1 MMLLP
6 ASKRLPPVAADVKSA
21 WSASGWPAHLALLP
35 MMGGADAQPSRDDGG
50 TAMHSYWA
58 GTAQA
63 GLAVGVTGHRP
74 PHLAP
79 EHLSRLR
86 EQAQGLLRG
95 LREAQGPAVRPRL
108 VSALAEGAD
117 RHLADLALADGYT
130 LHAVLPFL
138 KAQYAADF
146 GTPASV
152 HEFERL
158 LLRAWSVLELPG
170 DRAEGDR
177 AYEAAGHAVLEQ
189 SDVLIAVWDGAP
201 SRGRG
206 GTAAM
211 VVEAWRRRV
220 PVLHLSA
227 RREAAPTLLWA
238 ADDNAANAPLDLDRL
253 PDQPCDSEVLGR
265 IVASR
270 TPRR

>member
-1 MMLLP
+1 M
-6 ASKRLPPVAADVKSA
+6 KSA
-21 WSASGWPAHLALLP
+21 WSASGWPAHAAMPPFDAAAETLAP
-35 MMGGADAQPSRDDGG
+35 RGDGG

-58 GTAQA
+58 GTGHS

-79 EHLSRLR
+79 EHLARLR
-86 EQAQGLLRG
+86 AQAQQLLRG
-95 LREAQGPAVRPRL
+95 LREAQGPTVRPRL

-117 RHLADLALADGYT
+117 RHLAELALADGYT

-170 DRAEGDR
+170 DRAHGDH

-201 SRGRG
+201 ARGRG

-227 RREAAPTLLWA
+227 RCDAAPTLLWA
-238 ADDNAANAPLDLDRL
+238 ADEDAANAPLDLERL
-253 PDQPCDSEVLGR
+253 PDQPCDHDVLCR

-270 TPRR
+270 TARR

>member
-1 MMLLP
+1 MKP
-6 ASKRLPPVAADVKSA
+6 A
-21 WSASGWPAHLALLP
+21 WSASGWPAQGLP
-35 MMGGADAQPSRDDGG
+35 PRFGSAESLPRRDDGG

-58 GTAQA
+58 GAGQA

-79 EHLSRLR
+79 EHVTRLR
-86 EQAQGLLRG
+86 DQAQLLLRS

-146 GTPASV
+146 GSPASV

-177 AYEAAGHAVLEQ
+177 AYEAAGHTVLEQ

-201 SRGRG
+201 ARGRG

-227 RREAAPTLLWA
+227 RTDAAPTLLWA
-238 ADDNAANAPLDLDRL
+238 ADEEAAGAPLDLERL
-253 PDQPCDSEVLGR
+253 PDQPCDGDALRR

>member
-1 MMLLP
+1 M
-6 ASKRLPPVAADVKSA
+6 ALPPIDACD
-21 WSASGWPAHLALLP
+21 GLAP
-35 MMGGADAQPSRDDGG
+35 RDDGG

-58 GTAQA
+58 GSGQA

-86 EQAQGLLRG
+86 EQAQSLLRG
-95 LREAQGPAVRPRL
+95 LRDAQGPAVRPRL

-146 GTPASV
+146 ATPASV

-177 AYEAAGHAVLEQ
+177 AYEAAGHTVLEQ

-201 SRGRG
+201 ARGRG

-227 RREAAPTLLWA
+227 RHDAAPTLLWA
-238 ADDNAANAPLDLDRL
+238 ADEDAANAPLDLERL
-253 PDQPCDSEVLGR
+253 PDQPCDGEALGR
-265 IVASR
+265 IVA
-270 TPRR
+270 TRRAARR